1 MTALVVEPLS
11 PQEFAL
17 ERTAKVLRVG
27 IIVGVIVAILGFIGA
42 VATSAQASI
51 NFGSQVSATPGLAGV
66 LRKILL
72 LSYAGSDDT
81 AVLII
86 TLVGLANIAAFLITL
101 VGVRAREI
109 WAVPLPWLVVIGNAL
124 LMASFG
130 FTAGSIF
137 IVIAAYGGYSITRI
151 FRSFRINPVALKEL
165 RGRMRGARAFV
176 VMSVYLLLMGAFA
189 LLMYFVFSAAIS
201 IGSSVAGEVGRSLF
215 ITMVGIELLLIL
227 FIAPALT
234 SGAVTGE
241 RERQTFDLLR
251 TTLLSAPTFVMGKL
265 ESALAY
271 LLLLLLAAIPLQSL
285 AFLFGG
291 VSEGEILLAFVILV
305 VTALALGAIG
315 IYFSTAVQR
324 TVSANLRAYLT
335 VLALMFIVPVI
346 VGIVLD
352 ILGRAFFTAGSA
364 LNSPL
369 LETAFAYANALLT
382 AINPIATALSTQQIL
397 IEREVIGFYPY
408 TLASSG
414 GTIPMV
420 SPWLLFTLIYLIFAA
435 VLILFTIRRARQPEP
450 EGE

>member
-1 MTALVVEPLS
+1 MV
-11 PQEFAL
+11 
-17 ERTAKVLRVG
+17 
-27 IIVGVIVAILGFIGA
+27 
-42 VATSAQASI
+42 
-51 NFGSQVSATPGLAGV
+51 
-66 LRKILL
+66 
-72 LSYAGSDDT
+72 
-81 AVLII
+81 
-86 TLVGLANIAAFLITL
+86 TL

-109 WAVPLPWLVVIGNAL
+109 WAVPLPWLVMVGNAL
-124 LMASFG
+124 LLILAG
-130 FTAGSIF
+130 FTVGVILIIIAGY
-137 IVIAAYGGYSITRI
+137 AGYLVARI
-151 FRSFRINPVALKEL
+151 FRIFRINPVALKEL

-176 VMSVYLLLMGAFA
+176 VMSVYLLLMSGFA
-189 LLMYFVFSAAIS
+189 LLMYLVFSANNS
-201 IGSSVAGEVGRSLF
+201 IGSSAAGEIGRSLF
-215 ITMVGIELLLIL
+215 ITVVGIELLLIL
-227 FIAPALT
+227 FIAPSLT
-234 SGAVTGE
+234 SGAITGE

-315 IYFSTAVQR
+315 IYFSTAMQR
-324 TVSANLRAYLT
+324 TVSANLRAYLM
-335 VLALMFIVPVI
+335 VLALMFIVPV
-346 VGIVLD
+346 VAGIALD
-352 ILGRAFFTAGSA
+352 ILGRMFFTAGSA

-369 LETAFAYANALLT
+369 LETAFAYASALLT

-435 VLILFTIRRARQPEP
+435 TLILLAIRHARQPEP
-450 EGE
+450 EDE